1 MKQLNQYIDHTNLK
15 PDATKEKITQLC
27 ADARAWKFAS
37 VCVNPCNVS
46 LAKECLADSGV
57 MVCTVI
63 GFPLGQNTTAAKVL
77 ETEDAYAQGCDEF
90 DMVIN
95 IGRLKDGC
103 YDYIKNE
110 IAAVVAAAK
119 GKTVKVIIE
128 TGLLT
133 DEEKAIATR
142 AANKEVM
149 NALAALA
156 PELVGGSADL
166 EPSNKTGLK
175 EYGWIK
181 AGDFTGRNFHW
192 GVRELAMAAIVNGL
206 TAYED
211 FRAFGATFFVFSDYC
226 RPAIRLAALMELPS
240 IFIFSHDSF
249 YVGEDGPTHEPIEQ
263 LAAMRTMPNVTS
275 FRPADA
281 NETAYAWIEML
292 GNVKGPSCILTT
304 RQNLPVLEG
313 TSYEGVAKGAY
324 SIWQAGRQ
332 DKETV
337 LFLASG
343 SEVALAV
350 EAAKRLWNEDG
361 RSVRVVSMPSMERFL
376 AQKCTYRDYVVPEVM
391 TRRVIVEAG
400 SRFGW
405 DRFRMNHKTT
415 RFVTKDDFGA
425 SGPYKVLAEKFGFTA
440 ENVYN
445 TAKELI

>member
-142 AANKEVM
+142 LSCEAGAHFVKTCTGVSAGVATVEDIRLMKENLSGDAKLKASAGIRTYEDAIALVEAGANR
-149 NALAALA
+149 L
-156 PELVGGSADL
+156 GTSAGI
-166 EPSNKTGLK
+166 S
-175 EYGWIK
+175 
-181 AGDFTGRNFHW
+181 
-192 GVRELAMAAIVNGL
+192 IVNGSL
-206 TAYED
+206 K
-211 FRAFGATFFVFSDYC
+211 
-226 RPAIRLAALMELPS
+226 
-240 IFIFSHDSF
+240 
-249 YVGEDGPTHEPIEQ
+249 
-263 LAAMRTMPNVTS
+263 N
-275 FRPADA
+275 
-281 NETAYAWIEML
+281 
-292 GNVKGPSCILTT
+292 
-304 RQNLPVLEG
+304 
-313 TSYEGVAKGAY
+313 
-324 SIWQAGRQ
+324 
-332 DKETV
+332 
-337 LFLASG
+337 
-343 SEVALAV
+343 
-350 EAAKRLWNEDG
+350 
-361 RSVRVVSMPSMERFL
+361 
-376 AQKCTYRDYVVPEVM
+376 
-391 TRRVIVEAG
+391 
-400 SRFGW
+400 
-405 DRFRMNHKTT
+405 
-415 RFVTKDDFGA
+415 
-425 SGPYKVLAEKFGFTA
+425 
-440 ENVYN
+440 
-445 TAKELI
+445 